1 MTATKDE
8 WPSKACACTHTQAH
22 KHTLIQGPKLV
33 TPAIW
38 WGRTLTPPWRH
49 NISTHQLSKPRG
61 WSDLGGHS
69 CIAWWNLS
77 MQPRSA
83 TLYSWLR
90 CVSECCVLSR
100 VRLSVTHELYS
111 SPGSSV
117 HGIIQT
123 RILEGVAISFS
134 RVSSWPRDWSPIWQ
148 SDSLPLS
155 HLRSPSLAAGTS
167 VQLNCHADF
176 CPMLVCLK
184 LSAIGSLYGVF
195 QRPPCEEP
203 VLGKSALTFQ

>member
-1 MTATKDE
+1 MNDLARRVHAHTHRHTNTHWYRVQNL
-8 WPSKACACTHTQAH
+8 WPQQYDGAEPWLHPDVITSA
-22 KHTLIQGPKLV
+22 LISYQNQEVGQ
-33 TPAIW
+33 IW
-38 WGRTLTPPWRH
+38 GV
-49 NISTHQLSKPRG
+49 
-61 WSDLGGHS
+61 

-134 RVSSWPRDWSPIWQ
+134 RESSQPRDQTCVS
-148 SDSLPLS
+148 
-155 HLRSPSLAAGTS
+155 
-167 VQLNCHADF
+167 C
-176 CPMLVCLK
+176 
-184 LSAIGSLYGVF
+184 IGRQILYHW
-195 QRPPCEEP
+195 
-203 VLGKSALTFQ
+203 AT